1 MPGLCGLGAVPY
13 LCAHDQPYRPLKK
26 TLVNIL
32 KFLLFLGLGLGILY
46 LVYRSQNAA
55 YQDECALKGIPAA
68 ECSLLQKVVTD
79 FQEANYYW
87 VLMVLIAFMMSN
99 VSRAIRWN
107 MLIRPMG
114 YTPRFINAFLT
125 TVLGYFANL
134 GLPRMGEVVR
144 GASLSQYERI
154 PLEKVMGT
162 IVVDRIIDVFSILL
176 VTGLAFLLEFDT
188 IWQFINEKADLGK
201 LANLGNLMIVAAGI
215 GLLGMGAL
223 YLLRRPLSRTAIYK
237 KVRDLALGFWEG
249 LQTVRQLDRPWWFF
263 FHSVNI
269 WFMYYLMTYLCF
281 FAFAPTSG
289 LPAVAAL
296 TVFVFGG
303 WGVVIPSPGGMGTYH
318 FLAQTALAMY
328 GISGDDG
335 FSWANIAFFSI
346 QLGCNV
352 LVGILALAL
361 LPVLNRDYQPGNGRE
376 AVVAANT

>member
-1 MPGLCGLGAVPY
+1 M
-13 LCAHDQPYRPLKK
+13 KK

-46 LVYRSQNAA
+46 VVYQSQNAA
-55 YQDECALKGIPAA
+55 YQEECALKGIPAA
-68 ECSLLQKVVTD
+68 DCSLLQKVVTD
-79 FQEANYYW
+79 FQEANYFW
-87 VLMVLIAFMMSN
+87 VLLVLGAFMMSN

-114 YTPRFINAFLT
+114 YAPRFVNAFLT

-144 GASLSQYERI
+144 GASLSRYERI

-162 IVVDRIIDVFSILL
+162 IVVDRIIDVMSILL

-188 IWQFINEKADLGK
+188 IWQFVNEKADLGR
-201 LANLGNLMIVAAGI
+201 LANLGNLLAVAAVA
-215 GLLGMGAL
+215 GLLGIGVL
-223 YLLRRPLSRTAIYK
+223 YLFRKTLSSTKLYK
-237 KVRDLALGFWEG
+237 KVRNLALGFWEG
-249 LQTVRQLDRPWWFF
+249 LQTVSQLDRPLWFI

-281 FAFAPTSG
+281 FAFAPTAG

-328 GISGDDG
+328 GISGEDG

-352 LVGILALAL
+352 FVGILALVF
-361 LPVLNRDYQPGNGRE
+361 LPILNRDYQPSHKE
-376 AVVAANT
+376 EQIIAAKA